1 MHVAKIAFVVGSDL
15 VGSAVAGE
23 EGLVLMGGRGG
34 SSAGRVVA
42 KPSASQRERRI
53 TGPLTTKGQER
64 QRAILAAARE
74 VFEERGYA
82 DARVADIVA
91 KAKVAQGT
99 FYTYFDSKEAVFAEL
114 SNLVIEDMLAALR
127 GGRVAGTPAER
138 ITAGLRRFI
147 AAFRPNAA
155 FIGVI
160 EQIGGY
166 TPEMTDM
173 RLALREA
180 FVERSARGI
189 SQFQDAGLAD
199 PNIDPHMVAEVLGAM
214 VDQTCYIWLSLGKD
228 FTEEQVL
235 TAMSTTWIRAI
246 GLDEN

>member
-1 MHVAKIAFVVGSDL
+1 MS
-15 VGSAVAGE
+15 
-23 EGLVLMGGRGG
+23 GRGG
-34 SSAGRVVA
+34 SATGRVVA
-42 KPSASQRERRI
+42 KPSATQRERRLN
-53 TGPLTTKGQER
+53 GPLTAKGHER

-82 DARVADIVA
+82 DTRVADIVS

-114 SNLVIEDMLAALR
+114 SNLVIEDMLASLR
-127 GGRVAGTPAER
+127 TERVKGTPAER

-180 FVERSARGI
+180 FVERSERGI
-189 SQFQDAGLAD
+189 IQFQEEGFAD
-199 PNIDPHMVAEVLGAM
+199 PDIDARMTAEVLGAM

-228 FTEEQVL
+228 FTEDEVL
-235 TAMSTTWIRAI
+235 SALSTTWIRAI
-246 GLDEN
+246 GLKES